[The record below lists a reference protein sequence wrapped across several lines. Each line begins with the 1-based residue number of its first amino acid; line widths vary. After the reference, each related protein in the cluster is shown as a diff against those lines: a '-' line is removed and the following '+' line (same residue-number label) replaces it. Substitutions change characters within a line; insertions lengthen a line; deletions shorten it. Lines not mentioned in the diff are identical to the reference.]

1 MSFPVHH
8 SRVHK
13 IPRRRHRQR
22 RDDSIGGDGRR
33 DRQKPGGAQHARNRR
48 VGENIEE
55 KKSKK
60 LRYNPSLSPLDGVLR
75 ALLVN
80 RRSPATLGTAS
91 EAGIDGSAVV
101 DLGDLIVTIEQ
112 RGGLLESAVLGLHN
126 EDDHERQLECEPHA
140 VDDVV
145 LPAELREGDGVGVLI
160 EDERERD
167 GEVEHG
173 ETLGAE
179 LVRKNLDGVGDDEG
193 GVGDVVRAVVEED
206 EGDDSVGGGVASSD
220 GVSGRADGLH
230 DEEDKHAD
238 VGGDEEGS
246 SADTVAEET
255 SDDGNSE
262 IVDLED
268 TVDQVLDGDVGDA
281 DGVEHLVEVVGDET
295 VTRPL
300 RELWGR
306 GQCIVGLKR

>member
-1 MSFPVHH
+1 M
-8 SRVHK
+8 
-13 IPRRRHRQR
+13 
-22 RDDSIGGDGRR
+22 
-33 DRQKPGGAQHARNRR
+33 RQKAGGAQHAR
-48 VGENIEE
+48 IEWRSRNTFERE
-55 KKSKK
+55 KSRKK
-60 LRYNPSLSPLDGVLR
+60 KRTRPLSPLLLDHVIGT
-75 ALLVN
+75 LLVN
-80 RRSPATLGTAS
+80 GGGPAALGTAS
-91 EAGIDGSAVV
+91 EAGIDGSALVEL
-101 DLGDLIVTIEQ
+101 LGLLLTIEQ
-112 RGGLLESAVLGLHN
+112 RGGLLKSAVLGLDN

-179 LVRKNLDGVGDDEG
+179 LVGKNLDGVGDDKRT
-193 GVGDVVRAVVEED
+193 VGDVVRSVVEED
-206 EGDDSVGGGVASSD
+206 EGDDSVGGSGASSD

-255 SDDGNSE
+255 SDDSHE
-262 IVDLED
+262 EVEELED

-300 RELWGR
+300 RELGEEVN
-306 GQCIVGLKR
+306 ILLD